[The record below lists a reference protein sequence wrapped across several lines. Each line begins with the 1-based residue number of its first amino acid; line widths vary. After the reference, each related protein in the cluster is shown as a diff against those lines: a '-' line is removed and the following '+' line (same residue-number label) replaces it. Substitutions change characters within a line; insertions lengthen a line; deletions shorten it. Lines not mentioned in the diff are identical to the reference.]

1 MKDIEIIIPV
11 HVYDEEIKEML
22 IAAINSVYEAD
33 KLYEYGSLKCI
44 VVYAKELSNSSII
57 EDISKEF
64 DNKLEVKFIENSGES
79 DFCSQVNFGVEHVTT
94 DYFSILEFD
103 DAFVPKWFE
112 NAHKYFYGNESI
124 SVFLPINL
132 FHNGYFENWQYG
144 NTMAISPMFITAD
157 EKDTDEIGIINY
169 MRLEKC
175 SLFNITGGI
184 FNTKDFK
191 SVGKYKPSIKVA
203 FNYEFLLRLTKIGL
217 KAMVIPKEGYIHGI
231 GRKNSLTEQYKNEMT
246 EKETE
251 KWFNLAL
258 RECVYKEDRKKD
270 ISNIKEEVIK

>member
-1 MKDIEIIIPV
+1 MKDIEIIVPV
-11 HVYDEEIKEML
+11 HLYDEEIKKML
-22 IAAINSVYEAD
+22 TSAIGSVFEAQ
-33 KLYEYGSLKCI
+33 KLYTYGTLSCI
-44 VVYAKELSNSSII
+44 IVYAKNLS
-57 EDISKEF
+57 ETTLISDMNAEF
-64 DNKLEVKFIENSGES
+64 DGKIEIKFVENDGET
-79 DFCSQVNFGVEHVTT
+79 DYCSQVNFGVQNVTT

-112 NAHKYFYGNESI
+112 IAHRYFYGNESI

-132 FHNGYFENWQYG
+132 FHDGYFEKWQYG
-144 NTMAISPMFITAD
+144 NTMAISPMFITPD

-191 SVGKYKPSIKVA
+191 SVGMYKPSIKVA
-203 FNYEFLLRLTKIGL
+203 FNYEFLLRLTKMGL

-231 GRKNSLTEQYKNEMT
+231 GRKNSLTEIYTNELT

-270 ISNIKEEVIK
+270 ISNIKEEIVK